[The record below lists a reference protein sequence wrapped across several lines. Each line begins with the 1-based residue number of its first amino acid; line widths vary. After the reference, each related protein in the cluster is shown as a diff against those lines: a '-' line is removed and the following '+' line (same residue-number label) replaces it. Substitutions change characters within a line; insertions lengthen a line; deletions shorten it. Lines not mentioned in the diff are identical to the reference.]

1 VMLGSVDGEGC
12 VATSDPIHGNHVH
25 ALTVDGSARV
35 WLATEEAL
43 AVVDGTGRVLAEWT
57 AGTLDGLTG
66 RIRTVAVVGAGP
78 QRLPAAKPARK
89 WEIVGRLET
98 HKQSRALAGTALEL
112 CGALVGEDRCAATS
126 FRQAT
131 TTAADGSFRF
141 VDVPEG
147 ELHLV
152 VHPPEDVEDCDG
164 IFSESGHVIA
174 PARDCHGTASAP
186 LRCDLGTLTECL
198 PFEMPPPPP

>member
-1 VMLGSVDGEGC
+1 M
-12 VATSDPIHGNHVH
+12 
-25 ALTVDGSARV
+25 
-35 WLATEEAL
+35 
-43 AVVDGTGRVLAEWT
+43 
-57 AGTLDGLTG
+57 GTLDGLTG
-66 RIRTVAVVGAGP
+66 RLHAVVVVGAGP
-78 QRLPAAKPARK
+78 ERLPAAKPARR

-98 HKQSRALAGTALEL
+98 HRQSLPLAGTAIEL
-112 CGALVGEDRCAATS
+112 CGALSGMDQCAPSS

-152 VHPPEDVEDCDG
+152 VHPPEDLEDCQG
-164 IFSESGHVIA
+164 VFSESGDTIV

-186 LRCDLGTLTECL
+186 LRCDLGTLTQCL
-198 PFEMPPPPP
+198 PFEMPPPPH